1 VALHDTRINGV
12 ARRSAFVLY
21 TAVAPYARD
30 VALDEYENGFE
41 CRNAAGDN
49 EDEDF
54 GPET

>member
-1 VALHDTRINGV
+1 MALHDTRINGV

-41 CRNAAGDN
+41 CRNAAGDK